1 MGDSDSKTATPEPTP
16 EATPGARGW
25 AQRVGL
31 PALGALTLGA
41 LAVCVVSGIV
51 VATGFEPGRPATSI
65 LSFEVSRPYGWFFR
79 ALHAWSAHLSLI
91 GLVAHTIEYV
101 ARKSDRQTSAGNW
114 VALTASLPVVAYLM
128 LGGRALVG
136 DTEAGGVAAVMHGL
150 LSAVPMFGPAAADM
164 LVGATAGGDMHGLLI
179 HHVATAT
186 LLLVAIIVVHLK
198 RLVPDAIATAVALG
212 LAGGVALVVRPALS
226 VTPMPTALRGPWFM
240 GGLRLMLE
248 HGPAW
253 IVGLMLPAV
262 ILGLLGALPLLSEAR
277 ARVVRLVLLVAGIVY
292 SILAAVAGWT

>member
-1 MGDSDSKTATPEPTP
+1 MGDSDSKTATP

-51 VATGFEPGRPATSI
+51 VATGFDPGRPAASI

-101 ARKSDRQTSAGNW
+101 ARRSDRQTSAGNW
-114 VALTASLPVVAYLM
+114 VVLTASLPVVAYLM

-150 LSAVPMFGPAAADM
+150 LSAVPAFGPAAADV
-164 LVGATAGGDMHGLLI
+164 LVRATAGGDMHGLPFPLFPP
-179 HHVATAT
+179 ATFCWRSSSSFTSSGWYPMRSRRRSRWGWQAELRWWSD
-186 LLLVAIIVVHLK
+186 LLW
-198 RLVPDAIATAVALG
+198 R
-212 LAGGVALVVRPALS
+212 
-226 VTPMPTALRGPWFM
+226 
-240 GGLRLMLE
+240 
-248 HGPAW
+248 
-253 IVGLMLPAV
+253 
-262 ILGLLGALPLLSEAR
+262 
-277 ARVVRLVLLVAGIVY
+277 
-292 SILAAVAGWT
+292 

>member
-1 MGDSDSKTATPEPTP
+1 MGDSDGNTTATPE
-16 EATPGARGW
+16 AAPGARGW

-41 LAVCVVSGIV
+41 LAVCVVSGII
-51 VATGFEPGRPATSI
+51 VATGYEPGRAATSI
-65 LSFEVSRPYGWFFR
+65 LAFEVSRPYGWFFR

-101 ARKSDRQTSAGNW
+101 ARRSDRQTPAGNW
-114 VALTASLPVVAYLM
+114 IVLTGSLPVMAYLM

-150 LSAVPMFGPAAADM
+150 LSAVPALGPATADV
-164 LVGATAGGDMHGLLI
+164 LVGATPGGEMHALLT
-179 HHVATAT
+179 HHIATAT
-186 LLLVAIIVVHLK
+186 LLLVVITVVHLK

-212 LAGGVALVVRPALS
+212 LAGGVALAVRPALA
-226 VTPMPTALRGPWFM
+226 VTSMPTALRGPWFM

-253 IVGLMLPAV
+253 IVGLLLPAAM
-262 ILGLLGALPLLSEAR
+262 LALLGVLPVLSEAR
-277 ARVVRLVLLVAGIVY
+277 ARVGRLVLLIVVVLY
-292 SILAAVAGWT
+292 SILTAIAGWT